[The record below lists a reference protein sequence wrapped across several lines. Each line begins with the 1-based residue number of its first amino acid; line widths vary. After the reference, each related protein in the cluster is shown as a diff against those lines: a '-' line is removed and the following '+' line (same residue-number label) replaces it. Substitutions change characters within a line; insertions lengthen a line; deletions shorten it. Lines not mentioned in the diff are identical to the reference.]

1 MKLTTLKSFLLLF
14 FFVCSSAIVSAQKIT
29 GIWRGYFIT
38 ESGEEYRLEF
48 QVQQKQA
55 QSVSGV
61 SYSYL
66 DKRFYGKA
74 TMTGNFA
81 LNDNSFQI
89 QELRTTEVR
98 STTGGGT
105 CLMNYKFTYAK
116 SGNEEFLE
124 GTYVG
129 KSEDRKNPKNNG
141 VWGDCGGGR
150 VYLRRVETSDF
161 YVETFLRDKP
171 IAKKTTTPPLKTN
184 SKATAQTP
192 VKKSPVLTQKNP
204 SITSKKSTTTGTTQK
219 QPVKKATVIQKQKNT
234 QVQTLPPA
242 IEKEEP
248 QKLIVPK
255 SISIPTQ
262 TRARENE
269 LIKTLT
275 VRNEEVIV
283 KLYDNGEIDD
293 DTISVY
299 LDNNLVLA
307 SKRLS
312 TSPLTINLK
321 MSEDNAEHV
330 LVMVAEN
337 LGKIPPNTSLM
348 IVNDGDKR
356 YEVRITSTEQ
366 KNAMVRFR
374 YQKTIP

>member
-1 MKLTTLKSFLLLF
+1 MKLTLLKFSMLF
-14 FFVCSSAIVSAQKIT
+14 FLIVNTAVVVSAQKIT

-38 ESGEEYRLEF
+38 ETGEEYRLEF
-48 QVQQKQA
+48 QVEQKKA

-74 TMTGNFA
+74 TMSGNFA
-81 LNDNSFQI
+81 VINNSFQI

-98 STTGGGT
+98 NIGGGGT
-105 CLMNYKFTYAK
+105 CLMNYKFSYAK
-116 SGNEEFLE
+116 SGKEEFLE

-141 VWGDCGGGR
+141 VWGDCGGGK

-171 IAKKTTTPPLKTN
+171 IAKKSTTKSPKTVTKPVIN
-184 SKATAQTP
+184 KPTVVTQEKPTIATQKKAAPIASTTKPP
-192 VKKSPVLTQKNP
+192 VKKE
-204 SITSKKSTTTGTTQK
+204 
-219 QPVKKATVIQKQKNT
+219 TVIQKQKNT

-242 IEKEEP
+242 IVKEEP
-248 QKLIVPK
+248 KKILIPK
-255 SISIPTQ
+255 KFSLPSQ

-269 LIKTLT
+269 LTKTLT

-299 LDNNLVLA
+299 LDNNLVLS

-312 TSPLTINLK
+312 TTPLTINLK
-321 MSEDNAEHV
+321 MSEDNSEHV

>member
-1 MKLTTLKSFLLLF
+1 MKLTLLKFSMLF
-14 FFVCSSAIVSAQKIT
+14 FLIVNTAVVVSAQKIT

-38 ESGEEYRLEF
+38 ETGEEYRLEF
-48 QVQQKQA
+48 QVEQKKA

-74 TMTGNFA
+74 TMSGNFA
-81 LNDNSFQI
+81 VINNSFQI

-98 STTGGGT
+98 NIGGGGT
-105 CLMNYKFTYAK
+105 CLMNYKFSYAK
-116 SGNEEFLE
+116 SGKEEFLE

-141 VWGDCGGGR
+141 VWGDCGGGK

-171 IAKKTTTPPLKTN
+171 IAKKSTTKSPKTVTKPVIKKPTVVTQKEPTIATQK
-184 SKATAQTP
+184 KAAPIASTTKPP
-192 VKKSPVLTQKNP
+192 VKKE
-204 SITSKKSTTTGTTQK
+204 
-219 QPVKKATVIQKQKNT
+219 TVIQKQKNT

-242 IEKEEP
+242 IVKEET
-248 QKLIVPK
+248 KKILIPK
-255 SISIPTQ
+255 KFSIPSQ

-269 LIKTLT
+269 LTKTLI

-299 LDNNLVLA
+299 LDNNLVLS

-312 TSPLTINLK
+312 TTPLTINLK
-321 MSEDNAEHV
+321 MSEDNSEHV

>member
-1 MKLTTLKSFLLLF
+1 MKFLFLIFLF
-14 FFVCSSAIVSAQKIT
+14 VSTAAIVSAQKIT

-38 ESGEEYRLEF
+38 ETGEEYRLEF
-48 QVQQKQA
+48 QVEQKKA
-55 QSVSGV
+55 QSVTGV

-74 TMTGNFA
+74 TMTGNFVA
-81 LNDNSFQI
+81 RNDSFKI

-98 STTGGGT
+98 NIGGGGT
-105 CLMNYKFTYAK
+105 CLMNYKFSYAK
-116 SGNEEFLE
+116 SGKEEFLE
-124 GTYVG
+124 GTYLG

-141 VWGDCGGGR
+141 TWGDCGGGK
-150 VYLRRVETSDF
+150 VYLRKVETSDF

-171 IAKKTTTPPLKTN
+171 IAKKTTSTSPKIVTKPAVKNPAVVIQKKPTVTTPKKTG
-184 SKATAQTP
+184 SVASTIKPP
-192 VKKSPVLTQKNP
+192 VKKETVEQK
-204 SITSKKSTTTGTTQK
+204 T
-219 QPVKKATVIQKQKNT
+219 KNT
-234 QVQTLPPA
+234 QVQNVPPVIVKQEPKKTL
-242 IEKEEP
+242 I
-248 QKLIVPK
+248 PK
-255 SISIPTQ
+255 AFSLPTQ

-269 LIKTLT
+269 LTKTLT

-299 LDNNLVLA
+299 LDNNLVLS

-312 TSPLTINLK
+312 TTPLTINLK

>member
-1 MKLTTLKSFLLLF
+1 MKLTLLKFSMLF
-14 FFVCSSAIVSAQKIT
+14 FLIVNTAVVVSAQKIT

-38 ESGEEYRLEF
+38 ETGEEYRLEF
-48 QVQQKQA
+48 QVEQKKA

-74 TMTGNFA
+74 TMSGNFA
-81 LNDNSFQI
+81 VINNSFQI

-98 STTGGGT
+98 NIGGGGT
-105 CLMNYKFTYAK
+105 CLMNYKFSYAK
-116 SGNEEFLE
+116 SGKEEFLE

-141 VWGDCGGGR
+141 VWGDCGGGK

-171 IAKKTTTPPLKTN
+171 IAKKSTTKSPKTVTKPVIKKPTVVTQKEPTIATQK
-184 SKATAQTP
+184 KAAPIASTTKPP
-192 VKKSPVLTQKNP
+192 VKKE
-204 SITSKKSTTTGTTQK
+204 
-219 QPVKKATVIQKQKNT
+219 TVIQKQKNT

-242 IEKEEP
+242 IVKEEP
-248 QKLIVPK
+248 KKILIPK
-255 SISIPTQ
+255 KFSLPSQ

-269 LIKTLT
+269 LTKTLT

-299 LDNNLVLA
+299 LDNNLVLS

-312 TSPLTINLK
+312 TTPLTINLK
-321 MSEDNAEHV
+321 MSEDNSEHV

>member
-1 MKLTTLKSFLLLF
+1 MKLTLLKFSMLF
-14 FFVCSSAIVSAQKIT
+14 FLIVNTAVVVSAQKIT

-38 ESGEEYRLEF
+38 ETGEEYRLEF
-48 QVQQKQA
+48 QVEQKKA

-74 TMTGNFA
+74 TMSGNFA
-81 LNDNSFQI
+81 VINNSFQI

-98 STTGGGT
+98 NIGGGGT
-105 CLMNYKFTYAK
+105 CLMNYKFSYAK
-116 SGNEEFLE
+116 SGKEEFLE

-141 VWGDCGGGR
+141 VWGDCGGGK

-171 IAKKTTTPPLKTN
+171 IAKKSTTKSPKTVTEPVIKKPAVVTQKEPTIATQK
-184 SKATAQTP
+184 KAAPIASTTKPP
-192 VKKSPVLTQKNP
+192 VKKE
-204 SITSKKSTTTGTTQK
+204 
-219 QPVKKATVIQKQKNT
+219 TVIQKQKNT

-242 IEKEEP
+242 IVKEET
-248 QKLIVPK
+248 KKILIPK
-255 SISIPTQ
+255 KFSLPSQ

-269 LIKTLT
+269 LTKTLT

-299 LDNNLVLA
+299 LDNNLVLS

-312 TSPLTINLK
+312 TTPLTINLK
-321 MSEDNAEHV
+321 MSEDNSEHV

>member
-1 MKLTTLKSFLLLF
+1 MKLMPTKFFFLLF
-14 FFVCSSAIVSAQKIT
+14 IFITTAVIASAQKVT

-38 ESGEEYRLEF
+38 ETGEEYRLEF
-48 QVQQKQA
+48 QVQQNTA
-55 QSVSGV
+55 QSVTGV

-74 TMTGNFA
+74 TMVGNFVA
-81 LNDNSFQI
+81 RNDSFKI

-98 STTGGGT
+98 NLGGGGT
-105 CLMNYKFTYAK
+105 CLMNYKFSYAK

-124 GTYVG
+124 GTYLG

-141 VWGDCGGGR
+141 TWGDCGGGK

-161 YVETFLRDKP
+161 YVESFLRDKP
-171 IAKKTTTPPLKTN
+171 IAKKTTSPKTITKPAVKTPAVVTQKKPPITNQKKTGTVAN
-184 SKATAQTP
+184 TTKPP
-192 VKKSPVLTQKNP
+192 VKKEA
-204 SITSKKSTTTGTTQK
+204 TT
-219 QPVKKATVIQKQKNT
+219 QKQKNT
-234 QVQTLPPA
+234 QVQNVPPA
-242 IEKEEP
+242 IVKAEP
-248 QKLIVPK
+248 KKTIIPK
-255 SISIPTQ
+255 AFSIPMQ

-269 LIKTLT
+269 LAKTLT

-299 LDNNLVLA
+299 LDNNLVLS

-312 TSPLTINLK
+312 TTPLTINLK
-321 MSEDNAEHV
+321 MNEDNAEHV

>member
-1 MKLTTLKSFLLLF
+1 MKLTLLKFSMLF
-14 FFVCSSAIVSAQKIT
+14 FLIVNTAVVVSAQKIT

-38 ESGEEYRLEF
+38 ETGEEYRLEF
-48 QVQQKQA
+48 QVEQKKA

-74 TMTGNFA
+74 TMSGNFA
-81 LNDNSFQI
+81 VINNSFQI

-98 STTGGGT
+98 NIGGGGT
-105 CLMNYKFTYAK
+105 CLMNYKFSYAK
-116 SGNEEFLE
+116 SGKEEFLE

-141 VWGDCGGGR
+141 VWGDCGGGK

-171 IAKKTTTPPLKTN
+171 IAKKST
-184 SKATAQTP
+184 SKSPNTVTKP
-192 VKKSPVLTQKNP
+192 VVKKPTVVTQKNP
-204 SITSKKSTTTGTTQK
+204 TIATQKKAAPIASTTK
-219 QPVKKATVIQKQKNT
+219 PPVKKETVIQKQKNT

-242 IEKEEP
+242 IVKEEP
-248 QKLIVPK
+248 KKILIPK
-255 SISIPTQ
+255 KFSLPSQ

-299 LDNNLVLA
+299 LDNNLVLS

-312 TSPLTINLK
+312 TTPLTINLK
-321 MSEDNAEHV
+321 MSEDNSEHV

>member
-1 MKLTTLKSFLLLF
+1 MKLLTLSFLLLF
-14 FFVCSSAIVSAQKIT
+14 FLFGSNAISGQKIT

-38 ESGEEYRLEF
+38 ETGEEYRLEF
-48 QVQQKQA
+48 QVEQKKA

-74 TMTGNFA
+74 TMIGNFA
-81 LNDNSFQI
+81 VKDNSFQI

-116 SGNEEFLE
+116 SGKEEFLE
-124 GTYVG
+124 GTYLG

-161 YVETFLRDKP
+161 YVESFLRDKP
-171 IAKKTTTPPLKTN
+171 VVKKTTTSQPKTN
-184 SKATAQTP
+184 NKTTAQTP
-192 VKKSPVLTQKNP
+192 VKKTPAV
-204 SITSKKSTTTGTTQK
+204 TQK
-219 QPVKKATVIQKQKNT
+219 QPTATATTKPPVKKETAIQKPKNT
-234 QVQTLPPA
+234 QVQKLPTD
-242 IEKEEP
+242 IVKEEP
-248 QKLIVPK
+248 KKVIVPK
-255 SISIPTQ
+255 TISIPSQ

-269 LIKTLT
+269 LTKTLT

-299 LDNNLVLA
+299 LDNNLVL
-307 SKRLS
+307 SNKRLS
-312 TSPLTINLK
+312 AAPLTINLK
-321 MSEDNAEHV
+321 MSEDDAEHV

-356 YEVRITSTEQ
+356 YEVRITSTDQ